1 MLSYSILFENIEYA
15 IKEVVKIEKAVK
27 YWNYLEIHNGIINIF
42 VNLIIDD
49 MLKASHKTLGAT
61 KYIFKLSIK
70 VRPTILN
77 NGVNIPMNNGD
88 VNI

>member
-1 MLSYSILFENIEYA
+1 M
-15 IKEVVKIEKAVK
+15 
-27 YWNYLEIHNGIINIF
+27 
-42 VNLIIDD
+42 NLIIEDI
-49 MLKASHKTLGAT
+49 LKASHKTLGAT